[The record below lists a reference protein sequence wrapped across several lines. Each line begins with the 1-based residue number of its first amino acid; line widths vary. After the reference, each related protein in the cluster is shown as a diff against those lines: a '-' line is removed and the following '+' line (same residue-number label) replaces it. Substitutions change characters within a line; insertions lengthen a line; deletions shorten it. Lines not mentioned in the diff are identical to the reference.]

1 MRMPEERR
9 LHLIFLTTGAAVAL
23 FLHQSAVRA
32 QASSGPTA
40 FADQLRQVELGRDRA
55 LVTGDRSY
63 LDRVIADDYHLV
75 SPFGTIDDK
84 AAEVKSAGSGF
95 YLSLTPGP
103 IAVRRA
109 GKDAAILRYQIAAVV
124 RLRSGPYHASYW
136 HTDYYEL
143 RNGQWQVVWSQST
156 EIKQAATP
164 PPASMQKGAA
174 DG

>member
-1 MRMPEERR
+1 
-9 LHLIFLTTGAAVAL
+9 
-23 FLHQSAVRA
+23 
-32 QASSGPTA
+32 
-40 FADQLRQVELGRDRA
+40 
-55 LVTGDRSY
+55 
-63 LDRVIADDYHLV
+63 
-75 SPFGTIDDK
+75 
-84 AAEVKSAGSGF
+84 
-95 YLSLTPGP
+95 
-103 IAVRRA
+103 
-109 GKDAAILRYQIAAVV
+109 V